1 MQKSH
6 KTSNYTHRKLE
17 DLNLIDDFLFQ
28 EIMSDEEY
36 GEKFCRILLS
46 TILNRP
52 IRHVRITPQKNI
64 LGIDTNCH
72 GIRMD
77 AYIEELPET
86 PLCDAEISSD
96 VYDIEPDN
104 GSDRYSLPKRM
115 RYYHG
120 MIDTQLLAIGN
131 DYSLLP
137 NVVIILIL
145 PYDPFSKNRMI
156 YTVQNTCLEDS
167 SIPYEDGA
175 KKIFLYTKGTEG
187 NPSQALR
194 DMLKYIEH
202 SRQENIFNSDIASI
216 HEMVADIKKR
226 KEVGIYYMKSWER
239 EKLFRE
245 MGKEEGKSEIIIS
258 LTQKKFHKGYSIQD
272 IADALEEPLDTIT
285 PIVKLI
291 EQYPDASTEEIF
303 EMLKEEDSMMLL

>member
-6 KTSNYTHRKLE
+6 KSSNYTHRKLE

-86 PLCDAEISSD
+86 SLCDAEISSD
-96 VYDIEPDN
+96 IYDIEPDN
-104 GSDRYSLPKRM
+104 GSDRHSIPKRM

-120 MIDTQLLAIGN
+120 MIDTKLLAIGN

-145 PYDPFSKNRMI
+145 PYDPFGKNRMI

-194 DMLKYIEH
+194 DMLKYIEY
-202 SRQENIFNSDIASI
+202 SRQENIFNPDIASI

-226 KEVGIYYMKSWER
+226 KEVGIHYMKSWER

-245 MGKEEGKSEIIIS
+245 MGKEENRYFYCSKKIS
-258 LTQKKFHKGYSIQD
+258 
-272 IADALEEPLDTIT
+272 
-285 PIVKLI
+285 
-291 EQYPDASTEEIF
+291 
-303 EMLKEEDSMMLL
+303 